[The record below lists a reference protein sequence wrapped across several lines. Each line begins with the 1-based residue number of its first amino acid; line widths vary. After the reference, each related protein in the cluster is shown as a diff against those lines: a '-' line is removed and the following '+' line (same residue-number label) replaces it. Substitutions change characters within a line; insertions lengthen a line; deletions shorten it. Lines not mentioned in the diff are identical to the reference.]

1 MLSSEAGAETD
12 DLSGPLIPGTF
23 AKDPDG
29 PPMDLKQE
37 GSSKRVRFASWVREC
52 LWGGEEYFA
61 PPGTED
67 STEASEVK
75 GVGT

>member
-29 PPMDLKQE
+29 PHGFEARGLKQE
-37 GSSKRVRFASWVREC
+37 G
-52 LWGGEEYFA
+52 
-61 PPGTED
+61 
-67 STEASEVK
+67 
-75 GVGT
+75 